1 MRLIDTETM
10 DIVERFGASIEPY
23 VILSHTW
30 EDEEVTFQDWDKPS
44 IKNEMKGFQKIR
56 QTCELGAADGYRYAW
71 VDTCCIDKT
80 NSTEL
85 SEAINSMYKWYEDAA
100 VCYVYLSDLR
110 DGAGD
115 EALKEQRWFKRG
127 WTLQELIAPRE
138 VQFSSRNWLRIGVKA
153 GMARLLSE
161 ITSINHDIL
170 SMSQDLNDFSV
181 AERMSWASGRETTR
195 PEDLAYCLLGI
206 FGVNMPMLYGEGK
219 RAFLRL
225 KQEIIKTT
233 NDLSIFAWE
242 YVPVVRRTWQD
253 HRNIT
258 CGIFA
263 DSPSEFAI
271 RDPLVGSKL
280 KITPL
285 KRQTEG
291 DVTVTNAGI
300 KITCRLQLVWTRHK
314 GNYSYVLPVART
326 HGEST
331 RKRNMF
337 FDDDLGVMLK
347 KIDSGLFVRQNPLSL
362 VRMNKRTKRLDVDR
376 YCPNAYILNDLSMW
390 SPLDRYRELRFYWPP
405 GVRVIRC
412 WPWADWD
419 DETGVFM
426 TGRDGPRESMLIE
439 VKVEDPIDDIPPQIM
454 EFMFVFFGPLD
465 HDYLTYTLVEYG
477 PYQMP
482 LDLINLRL
490 HGRDMSHKE
499 MFHALRRSAIPRQHS
514 ALARIPRTEYGV
526 RLSVQAVETKPPK
539 WEFSML
545 VASFDHISEVE
556 ILPWSDMPLHV

>member
-1 MRLIDTETM
+1 M

-30 EDEEVTFQDWDKPS
+30 EDEEVTFYGWDKPS
-44 IKNEMKGFQKIR
+44 IRNEMKGFQKIR

-138 VQFSSRNWLRIGVKA
+138 VQFFSQNWLRIGEKA
-153 GMARLLSE
+153 GMAKLLSE
-161 ITSINHDIL
+161 ITSINQDIL

-195 PEDLAYCLLGI
+195 QEDLAYCLLGM

-219 RAFLRL
+219 KAFLRL
-225 KQEIIKTT
+225 QQEIIKTT

-253 HRNIT
+253 HNNIT

-263 DSPSEFAI
+263 ESPSEFAI

-280 KITPL
+280 KITAL

-300 KITCRLQLVWTRHK
+300 KITCRLQLVWTRRK

-326 HGEST
+326 HGQST
-331 RKRNMF
+331 SIRNMF

-347 KIDSGLFVRQNPLSL
+347 KVDS
-362 VRMNKRTKRLDVDR
+362 DVDR
-376 YCPNAYILNDLSMW
+376 YCPNAYILNGLSMW

-426 TGRDGPRESMLIE
+426 TGRDGPRGSMLIE
-439 VKVEDPIDDIPPQIM
+439 VKVEDPIDNIPAQIM

-465 HDYLTYTLVEYG
+465 EDYLTYTLVEYG
-477 PYQMP
+477 PYQMS
-482 LDLINLRL
+482 LDIINLRL
-490 HGRDMSHKE
+490 HGRDMSHQA
-499 MFHALRRSAIPRQHS
+499 MFHALRRSPIPRQHS
-514 ALARIPRTEYGV
+514 AFALIPRTEYGV
-526 RLSVQAVETKPPK
+526 RLSVQAVETNPPK
-539 WEFSML
+539 WEFLML
-545 VASFDHISEVE
+545 VDSFDHISEVD
-556 ILPWSDMPLHV
+556 ILPWSDTPLHV

>member
-1 MRLIDTETM
+1 
-10 DIVERFGASIEPY
+10 
-23 VILSHTW
+23 
-30 EDEEVTFQDWDKPS
+30 
-44 IKNEMKGFQKIR
+44 
-56 QTCELGAADGYRYAW
+56 
-71 VDTCCIDKT
+71 
-80 NSTEL
+80 
-85 SEAINSMYKWYEDAA
+85 
-100 VCYVYLSDLR
+100 
-110 DGAGD
+110 
-115 EALKEQRWFKRG
+115 
-127 WTLQELIAPRE
+127 
-138 VQFSSRNWLRIGVKA
+138 
-153 GMARLLSE
+153 MARLLSE

-219 RAFLRL
+219 KAFLRL
-225 KQEIIKTT
+225 QQEIIKTT

-253 HRNIT
+253 HMNIT

-263 DSPSEFAI
+263 ESPSEFAI

-426 TGRDGPRESMLIE
+426 TGRDGPRGSMLIE

-499 MFHALRRSAIPRQHS
+499 MFHALRRSPIPRQHS

-545 VASFDHISEVE
+545 VDSFDHLSEVD
-556 ILPWSDMPLHV
+556 ILPWSDIPLHV

>member
-1 MRLIDTETM
+1 M

-30 EDEEVTFQDWDKPS
+30 EDEEVTFQDWDKPR
-44 IKNEMKGFQKIR
+44 IRNEMKGFQKIR

-138 VQFSSRNWLRIGVKA
+138 VQFFSRNWLRIGVKA

-170 SMSQDLNDFSV
+170 CMSQDLNDFSV

-225 KQEIIKTT
+225 QQEIIKTT
-233 NDLSIFAWE
+233 KDLSIFAWE

-253 HRNIT
+253 HKNIT

-263 DSPSEFAI
+263 ESPSEFAI

-376 YCPNAYILNDLSMW
+376 YCPNAYILNDLSKW

-426 TGRDGPRESMLIE
+426 TGRDGPRGSMLIE
-439 VKVEDPIDDIPPQIM
+439 VKVEDPIDGIPPQIM

-499 MFHALRRSAIPRQHS
+499 MFYALRRSPIPRQHS

-526 RLSVQAVETKPPK
+526 RLSVQAVESKPPK
-539 WEFSML
+539 WEFSMIVDSL
-545 VASFDHISEVE
+545 DHISEVE